1 MTILAAV
8 EAAVI
13 AHARAAAPHECCGLL
28 LGDAGVIRESAPARN
43 IADDPGRRYL
53 IDPADH
59 LAAIREA
66 RRRPID
72 VIGAYH
78 SHPRSAA
85 IPSPTDA
92 DGAFGDFL
100 FLIVGLG
107 ADPADL
113 RAWRWDNGNFTEV
126 PLVRGL

>member
-1 MTILAAV
+1 VTILSAV

-13 AHARAAAPHECCGLL
+13 AHARAAAPDECCGLL
-28 LGDAGVIRESAPARN
+28 LGDAETIRDCRPARN
-43 IADDPGRRYL
+43 ITDQTVRRYL
-53 IDPADH
+53 IEPVDH

-66 RRRPID
+66 RRRSIE

-92 DGAFGDFL
+92 DEAFGEFL
-100 FLIVGLG
+100 FLIVGLR
-107 ADPADL
+107 AEPPDL

-126 PLVRGL
+126 RLVRAL